1 MCAYVLVA
9 EDDKRQA
16 HVIRHYLEH
25 EGHTATVVHDG
36 GAALDEVRRRR
47 PDLLVL
53 DVMMPVLGGL
63 EVCRILRRESD
74 LAVLMLTAR
83 TTEEDLLLGLELGAD
98 DYLTK
103 PYSPRELMARIRTLL
118 RRVRPDAAAP
128 ADDPVLRTGALS
140 VDPLRHTVSVA
151 GRPVDCTPG
160 EFELLASLA
169 AAPDRVFSRRQL
181 LQRTRGSDGW
191 ISERTVDMHI
201 LNLRKKIEDDPRRP
215 VYLQTVFGVGY
226 KLTDGSAAAQ
236 GGSDRAR

>member
-1 MCAYVLVA
+1 MCAYVVVA

-25 EGHTATVVHDG
+25 EGHTAVVVHDG
-36 GAALDEVRRRR
+36 RAALDEVRRRP

-53 DVMMPVLGGL
+53 DVMMPVMDGL
-63 EVCRILRRESD
+63 DVCRILRRESE

-118 RRVRPDAAAP
+118 RRTQRTAAP
-128 ADDPVLRTGALS
+128 ADDPVLRIGALA
-140 VDPLRHTVSVA
+140 VDPARHTVDIG
-151 GRPVDCTPG
+151 GRQVDCTPG
-160 EFELLASLA
+160 EFEILASMA

-181 LQRTRGSDGW
+181 LTRTHGSDNY

-201 LNLRKKIEDDPRRP
+201 LNLRKKLEADPGRP
-215 VYLQTVFGVGY
+215 AYLLTVFGVGY
-226 KLTDGSAAAQ
+226 KLTDGT
-236 GGSDRAR
+236 GHAR

>member
-1 MCAYVLVA
+1 MCAYVVVA

-25 EGHTATVVHDG
+25 EGHTAVVVHDG
-36 GAALDEVRRRR
+36 RAALDEVRRRR

-53 DVMMPVLGGL
+53 DVMMPVMDGL
-63 EVCRILRRESD
+63 DVCRILRRESE

-118 RRVRPDAAAP
+118 RRAQRTAAP
-128 ADDPVLRTGALS
+128 ADDPVLRIGALA
-140 VDPLRHTVSVA
+140 VDPARHTVDIG
-151 GRPVDCTPG
+151 GRQVDCTPG
-160 EFELLASLA
+160 EFEILASMA

-181 LQRTRGSDGW
+181 LTRTHGSDNY

-201 LNLRKKIEDDPRRP
+201 LNLRKKLEADPGRP
-215 VYLQTVFGVGY
+215 AYLLTVFGVGY
-226 KLTDGSAAAQ
+226 KLTDGTGHAH
-236 GGSDRAR
+236 

>member
-1 MCAYVLVA
+1 MCAYVVVA

-25 EGHTATVVHDG
+25 EGHTAVVVHDG
-36 GAALDEVRRRR
+36 RAALDEVRRRR

-53 DVMMPVLGGL
+53 DVMMPVMDGL
-63 EVCRILRRESD
+63 DVCRILRRESE

-118 RRVRPDAAAP
+118 RRTQRTAAP
-128 ADDPVLRTGALS
+128 ADDPVLRIGALA
-140 VDPLRHTVSVA
+140 VDPARHTVDIG
-151 GRPVDCTPG
+151 GRRVDCTPG

-181 LQRTRGSDGW
+181 LTRTRGSDTF

-201 LNLRKKIEDDPRRP
+201 LNLRKKLEADPGRP
-215 VYLQTVFGVGY
+215 AYLLTVFGVGY
-226 KLTDGSAAAQ
+226 KLTDGS
-236 GGSDRAR
+236 GRAH